1 MIQLIHPKKSRLTS
15 HHRSAQGRK
24 DWEALAMVFNN
35 SWDCSV
41 LSEQA
46 EPFGDL
52 SIAAFAS
59 PMLSAGQLQVS

>member
-1 MIQLIHPKKSRLTS
+1 
-15 HHRSAQGRK
+15 
-24 DWEALAMVFNN
+24 MVFNN

-46 EPFGDL
+46 EPFGGL